1 MEHATEKAD
10 MELKYNDYIEREDQ
24 LNVQLQSDLKQ
35 LQKSKDMVE
44 DKLRKTTKENAELL
58 EQFQQHAEDNARQK
72 QKLSEELHR
81 LHKDN
86 KELKS
91 R

>member
-1 MEHATEKAD
+1 MENAAEKAD
-10 MELKYNDYIEREDQ
+10 MEKKYTDYFQQEHQ
-24 LNVQLQSDLKQ
+24 VNAQLQSDLKQ
-35 LQKSKDMVE
+35 LQKSKEIIE
-44 DKLRKTTKENAELL
+44 DKLRKATKERAELL
-58 EQFQQHAEDNARQK
+58 EQFQQHAEDNAKQK
-72 QKLSEELHR
+72 QKLSEEIHR